1 MKPNLHL
8 FKVTTKKYKEYFV
21 MALNYDQAV
30 EITKEEIFSEH
41 ENQISLFDEDGSLKS
56 DFASNFDV
64 EIIRVE
70 LLTGKVLE

>member
-1 MKPNLHL
+1 MKPNFNL
-8 FKVTTKKYKEYFV
+8 FRVTTKKYKEYFV
-21 MALNYDQAV
+21 MAVNYDEAV

-41 ENQISLFDEDGSLKS
+41 PHQISLFDEDGSLKS